1 MVVRIILLAFCA
13 LGMSNAQVQAQIFL
27 EQAKVSLN
35 VSGGDHKNGSFLIHN
50 TSSSP
55 ATVRV
60 YWEDF
65 KYKAPYNGT
74 KDFLPAGTAP
84 ESASQWV
91 TFSPQTFTM
100 PGFGQQKFDYTVSV
114 PNQIEQGH
122 YGVLFFERSTAGNL
136 NGDAVDLVTR
146 LGCLF
151 FIEPS
156 NKSKKAV
163 LQDFTISTKSLN
175 ANFINQGNVIL
186 IAHTT
191 YYVMQDGGMVS
202 LRGDA
207 GKLYVPPGV
216 SAPLTIA
223 LKKPLSAGHYTMVVN
238 SDLDDGDVV
247 VKEIGLSVDAS
258 GQLTILN
265 TQD

>member
-1 MVVRIILLAFCA
+1 MIIRIIYLAFCA
-13 LGMSNAQVQAQIFL
+13 LGILSTQVQAQIFI
-27 EQAKVSLN
+27 EQAKVSVN
-35 VSGGDHKNGSFLIHN
+35 VSGGDHRNGSFLVHN

-74 KDFLPAGTAP
+74 KDFLPAGTMP
-84 ESASQWV
+84 GSASQWV
-91 TFSPQTFTM
+91 TFSPQVFTM
-100 PGFGQQKFDYTVSV
+100 PAFGQQKFDYSITV
-114 PNQIEQGH
+114 PNQLDEGH
-122 YGVLFFERSTAGNL
+122 YGVLFFERSASGSL
-136 NGDAVDLVTR
+136 NGDAVNLVTR

-156 NKSKKAV
+156 NKNKKAA
-163 LQDFTISTKSLN
+163 LQNINLKSKALT
-175 ANFINQGNVIL
+175 ANFVNQGNVIL

-191 YYVMQDGGMVS
+191 YYIMQDGGLVS

-216 SAPLTIA
+216 SAPLTIS
-223 LKKPLSAGHYTMVVN
+223 LKKPLSAGHYTMVLN
-238 SDLDDGDVV
+238 SDLDEGDVV
-247 VKEIGLSVDAS
+247 LKEIGLAVDAS
-258 GQLTILN
+258 GQLTILSS
-265 TQD
+265 QD